1 MRQSI
6 LYKVGILNL
15 EIHVPLGVDLPIWM
29 GTFKVSNRREEY
41 IYIIFIYKYLFKVL
55 LKSQWNFVVLLSLL
69 STRNFRFACISV
81 EMLKG
86 YMVKRM
92 LATPVMCNTNFS
104 SNAIPLILLSI
115 GFIALKS
122 WIYTALH
129 RPVKTW
135 NRAFF
140 VFNSGQGKRVPHFT
154 DENQSQWANIFSSF
168 L

>member
-1 MRQSI
+1 
-6 LYKVGILNL
+6 
-15 EIHVPLGVDLPIWM
+15 M

-55 LKSQWNFVVLLSLL
+55 IKSQWNFVVLLSLL
-69 STRNFRFACISV
+69 STRNFRIACISV

-122 WIYTALH
+122 
-129 RPVKTW
+129 
-135 NRAFF
+135 
-140 VFNSGQGKRVPHFT
+140 
-154 DENQSQWANIFSSF
+154 
-168 L
+168 